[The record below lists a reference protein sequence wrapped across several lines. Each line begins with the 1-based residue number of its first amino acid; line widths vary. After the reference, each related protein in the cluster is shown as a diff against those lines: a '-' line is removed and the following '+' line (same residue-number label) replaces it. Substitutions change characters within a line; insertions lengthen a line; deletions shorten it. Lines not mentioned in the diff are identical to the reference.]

1 MIVAMTT
8 PQREYVYA
16 YTEGNYREMVWA
28 ILTNRRWMCD
38 YTPKEDFFKW
48 VEKSN
53 NAELKKLWDYV
64 QYIWTVCLEC
74 SWFTDAHSIESM
86 VSNWDIHC
94 LVECIIKQ
102 SKEKLLHNHLSKCQ
116 SLATTSTNFIK

>member
-1 MIVAMTT
+1 MNHNMTIKGCDFNTFNQFVDMFEKNEIIFRMNVERLITVAMTT

-64 QYIWTVCLEC
+64 
-74 SWFTDAHSIESM
+74 
-86 VSNWDIHC
+86 
-94 LVECIIKQ
+94 
-102 SKEKLLHNHLSKCQ
+102 
-116 SLATTSTNFIK
+116 

>member
-1 MIVAMTT
+1 MMIIAMTT

-64 QYIWTVCLEC
+64 QYILYVCLESNRIC
-74 SWFTDAHSIESM
+74 SLM
-86 VSNWDIHC
+86 CPRLN
-94 LVECIIKQ
+94 L
-102 SKEKLLHNHLSKCQ
+102 KLLLQ
-116 SLATTSTNFIK
+116 

>member
-1 MIVAMTT
+1 MMIIAMTT

-64 QYIWTVCLEC
+64 QYILYVCLESNSIC
-74 SWFTDAHSIESM
+74 SLM
-86 VSNWDIHC
+86 YPRLN
-94 LVECIIKQ
+94 L
-102 SKEKLLHNHLSKCQ
+102 KLLLQ
-116 SLATTSTNFIK
+116 